1 MGLADV
7 DQLDGGGRG
16 PQAGVSEETIDGL
29 LDRWIERAVDWDA
42 WEKLG
47 VIGLDEIALK
57 RGHRDVVVLVTVP
70 LAGGGVEIL
79 AVLADRKKETVAAFL
94 RAIPETLRR
103 TIERACTDMYE
114 GFVRAIEEEVPWAEI
129 GIDRF
134 HVAQAYRG
142 CADTVRKKELKR
154 RKRALPKAEYAEIK
168 GAMWPFRKR
177 PGALE
182 PQEWELLERLFTY
195 SPKIEAAYHLREDLT
210 DLFEHDYTKTG
221 AKCAI
226 RAWCKRVR
234 QSGLAEFVSVV
245 GTIDRWIDEITND
258 FQGRQTSG
266 FVEGFNNRVK
276 VLKRRCYGIFNV
288 GRLFQRL
295 TLDCMAT
302 NSSVTPDL
310 TTSRGL
316 PREFRESRIFL
327 RAPPIYRTRHESR
340 PATTRLQGDYSF
352 IIGHYSKKPAVSWGW
367 FFAYSRCLDLPQSDR
382 TVIESNFSAR
392 DLPVVVQTWLQL
404 PGSVPF
410 SVKRGHGIICV
421 ASPEGRHQ

>member
-1 MGLADV
+1 MDNFIQVPLNLPDVCVLSTQRAEQGHWLIRVQSTLEGAQCRRCGREIRDLHGLDAVVRLRHLPLFDVPVVIELRPKRYRCPYCAGNPTTTQRCEWYEPRSPNTKAYEQWALRMLINSTVADAARK
-7 DQLDGGGRG
+7 L
-16 PQAGVSEETIDGL
+16 GVSEETIDGL

-57 RGHRDVVVLVTVP
+57 RGHRDFVVLVTVP
-70 LAGGGVEIL
+70 RAGGGVEIL

-114 GFVRAIEEEVPWAEI
+114 GFVRAIEEEVPWAAI
-129 GIDRF
+129 VIDRF

-142 CADTVRKKELKR
+142 CADTVRKTELKR
-154 RKRALPKAEYAEIK
+154 LKRALPKAEYAEIK

-210 DLFEHDYTKTG
+210 ELFEHDYSKAG

-226 RAWCKRVR
+226 RAWCKRVC
-234 QSGLAEFVSVV
+234 QSGLAEFVSFV
-245 GTIDRWIDEITND
+245 GTIDRWIDEITNY

-295 TLDCMAT
+295 TLD
-302 NSSVTPDL
+302 L
-310 TTSRGL
+310 HGYQL
-316 PREFRESRIFL
+316 F
-327 RAPPIYRTRHESR
+327 
-340 PATTRLQGDYSF
+340 
-352 IIGHYSKKPAVSWGW
+352 GH
-367 FFAYSRCLDLPQSDR
+367 
-382 TVIESNFSAR
+382 T
-392 DLPVVVQTWLQL
+392 
-404 PGSVPF
+404 
-410 SVKRGHGIICV
+410 
-421 ASPEGRHQ
+421 